1 MSISALSTGYGL
13 THNINMLRNELDEL
27 ELQLGTGN
35 RSQTLG
41 GLGAER
47 NISLAARADVSS
59 QESYLRSSETA
70 LLRLEVV
77 QQSLGR
83 IRENYLDS
91 QREMRSTPYQPNL
104 NGQTLAQTTAKD
116 RLNEVVQLLNSE
128 LNGRYLFAGRSGTT
142 SPVAL
147 VDEILEGKGGKSG
160 LKDIIAERKAADM
173 GADGRGRLVVPP
185 AAGAVVALSEDAAG
199 SPFGFKLTAVNNSL
213 SGTATAGPAGAPP
226 SLSVTFSASLPQ
238 QGEQITMELKL
249 PDGSDLDLK
258 LTATTA
264 NPPGEHE
271 FTIGTTAAATATNFQ
286 NALVNE
292 VEILAQT
299 ELEASSALRAGTD
312 FFDISSSTPPQRV
325 DGPPFD
331 TATALKDGTT
341 SDTVFWYKGDL
352 EGAARDGLVA
362 KVDDGYSI
370 SYGVRADEHAL
381 MDGVRIL
388 AVMAAET
395 LSATDSHDEARY
407 DALVARTAS
416 DLSIKPGEQSVASL
430 ESLLGYKQGTLNS
443 ISKKLESSISF
454 SQSVLSDV
462 EQIDSYEVGVRLL
475 QLQTSLQAS
484 YQTTSSL
491 SKLSLVNFM

>member
-1 MSISALSTGYGL
+1 MSISALSSGYGL
-13 THNINMLRNELDEL
+13 THTVSMLRDQLDEL

-35 RSQTLG
+35 KSQTLG
-41 GLGAER
+41 GLGADR
-47 NISLAARADVSS
+47 TVSLAARADISS

-70 LLRLEVV
+70 LLRLEVT

-83 IRENYLDS
+83 IRENFLDS

-116 RLNEVVQLLNSE
+116 RLNEVVELLNTE
-128 LNGRYLFAGRSGTT
+128 LNGRYLFAGRDGAT
-142 SPVAL
+142 SPVARA
-147 VDEILEGKGGKSG
+147 DDILEGKGGKSG

-173 GADGRGRLVVPP
+173 GADGRGRLVIPP
-185 AAGAVVALSEDAAG
+185 SAGGVVSLSEDAAG
-199 SPFGFKLTAVNNSL
+199 SPFGFKLTAVNCSL
-213 SGTATAGPAGAPP
+213 SGTTTAGPAGSPS
-226 SLSVTFSASLPQ
+226 SLSITFTATPPQ
-238 QGEQITMELKL
+238 QGEKITVELKL
-249 PDGSDLDLK
+249 PDGSDLDLT
-258 LTATTA
+258 LAATTA

-271 FTIGTTAAATATNFQ
+271 FTIGATAAETANNFQ
-286 NALVNE
+286 GALVRE
-292 VEILAQT
+292 VETLTQT
-299 ELEASSALRAGTD
+299 ELEAASALQAGTD
-312 FFDISSSTPPQRV
+312 FFDISPGSPPQRV
-325 DGPPFD
+325 DGPPFAS
-331 TATALKDGTT
+331 ATALKDATT
-341 SDTVFWYKGDL
+341 SDTVFWYTGDL
-352 EGAARDGLVA
+352 EGSPRDGAIA

-388 AVMAAET
+388 SVMAAET
-395 LSATDSHDEARY
+395 FDAADANDEARY
-407 DALVARTAS
+407 DAMVTRTAA

-443 ISKKLESSISF
+443 VSKKLESSISF
-454 SQSVLSDV
+454 SQSVLSEV
-462 EQIDSYEVGVRLL
+462 EQIDSYEVGVLLL